1 MMRTLTHEEELAMRK
16 TAFKK
21 LKPGIL
27 FDLSG
32 ERHFIVVTC
41 DKGGADVVELD
52 EKNRLRIVRDGI
64 GTDSVAVSVSYLSF
78 DEMSCLNVR

>member
-21 LKPGIL
+21 LKPGML
-27 FDLSG
+27 FDLGG
-32 ERHFIVVTC
+32 ERYFIVLEC
-41 DKGGADVVELD
+41 DKDGADVVELD
-52 EKNRLRIVRDGI
+52 EKNRQRIVRDVGLS
-64 GTDSVAVSVSYLSF
+64 TSYLSF